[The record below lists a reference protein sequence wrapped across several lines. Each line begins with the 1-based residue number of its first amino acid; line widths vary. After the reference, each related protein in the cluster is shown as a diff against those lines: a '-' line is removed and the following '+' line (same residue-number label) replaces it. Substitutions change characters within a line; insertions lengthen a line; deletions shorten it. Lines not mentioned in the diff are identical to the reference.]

1 MSGAEHSYLYARAHR
16 QLWDF
21 FDAFL
26 SAFKVTDFERGR
38 ILRRLV
44 MLTPREREVLIL
56 VCRGFTQPE
65 VAGELGIGVETARM
79 HVRKVYWKLGLRRS
93 RHIAPLMLR
102 VLVSLREG

>member
-1 MSGAEHSYLYARAHR
+1 MSSVDHTYLYARAHR

-21 FDAFL
+21 FDAFVA
-26 SAFKVTDFERGR
+26 AFKVTDFERR
-38 ILRRLV
+38 RLLRRLG

-56 VCRGFTQPE
+56 VCSGRTHRE
-65 VAGELGIGVETARM
+65 VAAELGVSVETARR
-79 HVRKVYWKLGLRRS
+79 HVRKVYWKLGVRNS